1 MKKQSKLKSLIL
13 SFALVTTWMFPT
25 SLFAQQT
32 DYFISN
38 IDESD
43 MRLAEIIISGGL
55 DNQIFGQAPV
65 GSGLLVMVAAGAGY
79 ALVRRKR
86 HNNKSTTLLLAFT
99 LLLGMTQC
107 KKNVETITPIVDNSA
122 TRITL
127 NVDHG
132 SRHVVNPNTGEVTF
146 ENGMDYVLVGNNGKF
161 VGYLDYDG
169 TNFVGDINPSRLT
182 EGEYLYFYF
191 ISGLGTSGL
200 NPGDETWVVNISNQS
215 QDLLVLSCGRSN
227 VRYQSDVNTYSSTL
241 LNKCALV
248 NFHFINE
255 MTSSAVIS
263 NMLVSATVDF
273 ANNDI
278 VPTPGAATGSISLR
292 GYGSRDKWAVILP
305 NEEAISATVTAGGK
319 TFAVEVPAVE
329 PNDYL
334 TYSNGNAVMIGHE
347 FSVSASKKVV
357 FSPGNLQYKSG
368 EGWKFADNQYDYI
381 GSRNPSNWVDLFGY
395 GTWTGSDPNP
405 LNMSTVQSQYTW
417 DDADFVQMLTNNG
430 ETGWFTLSSDEWA
443 YMFNSRDGA
452 ATKQGAATVH
462 GKNGLILLPDK
473 WSGDAINSNL
483 SGWSDNTPTD
493 AQWTDMESKGAVF
506 LPAAGHNDDGYYV
519 DTAGTIGAYWSST
532 IVPPYHQRAYGL
544 DFGTA
549 PSFEV
554 HACDGNNMFLGL
566 NVVNYGQSVR
576 LVR

>member
-1 MKKQSKLKSLIL
+1 MLPAS
-13 SFALVTTWMFPT
+13 VR
-25 SLFAQQT
+25 AQQT
-32 DYFISN
+32 DFFFTGM
-38 IDESD
+38 EGFD
-43 MRLAEIIISGGL
+43 MRIAEPIISSGL
-55 DNQIFGQAPV
+55 ENQIFGQAPV
-65 GSGLLVMVAAGAGY
+65 GSGLLIMVAAGAGY

-86 HNNKSTTLLLAFT
+86 HNRKGTALMLA
-99 LLLGMTQC
+99 LAMLLGMTQC
-107 KKNVETITPIVDNSA
+107 KKNVETITPNVNISNA
-122 TRITL
+122 RITL
-127 NVDHG
+127 HVDNG
-132 SRHVVNPNTGEVTF
+132 SRHVVNPNTGEVSF
-146 ENGMDYVLVGNNGKF
+146 EAYVDFVLVGNNGKY
-161 VGYLDYDG
+161 VGCLDYDG
-169 TNFVGDINPSRLT
+169 TNFVGNLNSTYLT

-191 ISGLGTSGL
+191 IGGLAIAGL
-200 NPGDETWVVNISNQS
+200 NYGDDSWELNISDQS
-215 QDLLVLSCGRSN
+215 FDLPVLSCGRSN
-227 VRYQSDVNTYSSTL
+227 VVYNSEINSYSSTM

-248 NFHFINE
+248 NFHFREEVGQVNLPG
-255 MTSSAVIS
+255 
-263 NMLVSATVDF
+263 MLISATVDF
-273 ANNDI
+273 ANNTI
-278 VPTPGAATGSISLR
+278 VPTDGASTGTMKLKGVSAT
-292 GYGSRDKWAVILP
+292 DKWAILLP
-305 NEEAISATVTAGGK
+305 SENEISTAVTLNGKNYAVDIPAIEA
-319 TFAVEVPAVE
+319 
-329 PNDYL
+329 NDYL
-334 TYSNGNAVMIGHE
+334 SYANGNAVVIGHE
-347 FSVSASKKVV
+347 FSVSASKKVL

-417 DDADFVQMLTNNG
+417 DDADFVQTLTNNS

-443 YMFNSRDGA
+443 YMFNSRDEA

-462 GKNGLILLPDK
+462 GKHGLILLPDK

-493 AQWTDMESKGAVF
+493 AQWINMESKGAVF

-519 DTAGTIGAYWSST
+519 DTAGSIGAYWSST
-532 IVPPYHQRAYGL
+532 IMQPYHQRAYGL
-544 DFGTA
+544 DFGTV